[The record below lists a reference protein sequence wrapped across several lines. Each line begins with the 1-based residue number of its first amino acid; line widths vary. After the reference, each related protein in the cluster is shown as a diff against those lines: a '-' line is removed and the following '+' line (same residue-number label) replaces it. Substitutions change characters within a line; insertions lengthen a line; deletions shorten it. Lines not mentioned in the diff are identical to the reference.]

1 MQVSLTAAEV
11 RDIVLRVLVRN
22 GATEQDLNEL
32 EERIRISD
40 GRRVAHV
47 FRTDDH
53 MAMWMID
60 VGLLQF
66 YDAEGNMLET
76 INLMLMSPS
85 GRIAA

>member
-11 RDIVLRVLVRN
+11 RDIVLRVLARHG
-22 GATEQDLNEL
+22 GAVQELSEL

-47 FRTDDH
+47 FRTDDY

-76 INLMLMSPS
+76 INLMLMSPA
-85 GRIAA
+85 GRVAA

>member
-1 MQVSLTAAEV
+1 MQVSLTATEV
-11 RDIVLRVLVRN
+11 RDIVLRILARHGGEVLD
-22 GATEQDLNEL
+22 AADL

-47 FRTDDH
+47 FRTEDY

-66 YDAEGNMLET
+66 YDILICIIFLIDFGLFSY
-76 INLMLMSPS
+76 L
-85 GRIAA
+85 RAARH

>member
-1 MQVSLTAAEV
+1 MQVSLTATEV
-11 RDIVLRVLVRN
+11 RDIVLRVLARHCGEVL
-22 GATEQDLNEL
+22 GAAEL

-47 FRTDDH
+47 FRTEDY

-76 INLMLMSPS
+76 INLMVMSPA
-85 GRIAA
+85 GRLAA